1 MPGETRT
8 ALLQLLVAEILIGS
22 VGVFVHESGQDPVTA
37 VFFRCVFG
45 SLFLLAWGWS
55 RGQLQG
61 VWRDAALLRAAA
73 ISGVLLV
80 LNWVLLFA
88 GMERSSIGVATM
100 VYHFFPFAMLAF
112 AALFYGER
120 TRAVDIAWSAL
131 AFVGVLLS
139 ADPQR
144 LWREADAGYLFGIA
158 LTFGAALLAGAS
170 LMMSRRISRQRP
182 LAVVLV
188 QCVVGIVLLA
198 PFADIAVA
206 AVPGAH
212 WWWLV
217 GLGLIHSGVCYVL
230 MYSAYPRL
238 PVGTLAVIAFVY
250 PGVALL
256 LDYLLYGQALGL
268 LQGAGLA
275 LIVVGTLGVNLKWR
289 LFRMR
294 DDAAGTIECVDAER
308 AASR

>member
-8 ALLQLLVAEILIGS
+8 ALLQLLLAEVLIGS
-22 VGVFVHESGQDPVTA
+22 VGVFVHESGQDAVTA

-45 SLFLLAWGWS
+45 SAFLLAWGWS

-61 VWRDAALLRAAA
+61 VWREPALLRAAA
-73 ISGVLLV
+73 VSGVLLV

-88 GMERSSIGVATM
+88 GMARSSIGVATM

-120 TRAVDIAWSAL
+120 TRGVDIAWAAL
-131 AFVGVLLS
+131 AFVGVVLS

-144 LWREADAGYLFGIA
+144 LWRETDAGYLAGIG

-188 QCVVGIVLLA
+188 QCVVGIALLA
-198 PFADIAVA
+198 PFADFA
-206 AVPGAH
+206 AAATPGAH
-212 WWWLV
+212 WAWLA

-238 PVGTLAVIAFVY
+238 PVGTLAVLAFIY
-250 PGVALL
+250 PAVALL
-256 LDYLLYGQALGL
+256 LDYLLYGQALALVQGVGL
-268 LQGAGLA
+268 G

-289 LFRMR
+289 LP
-294 DDAAGTIECVDAER
+294 AAR
-308 AASR
+308 AVTASVESAGAG